1 MIFLVP
7 APIIVL
13 FLPYALAVKIGVFI
27 AVISFLFITLNQIL
41 IGFYQK
47 HLLMAKASLAEVGS
61 RAILVLGIFIAVY
74 YNTGLQGIVIATTIA
89 SVTVFFN

>member
-1 MIFLVP
+1 VTGQLLAKHPNNENKIINNLFTFRLVTALIFLVP

-61 RAILVLGIFIAVY
+61 RAILVL
-74 YNTGLQGIVIATTIA
+74 L
-89 SVTVFFN
+89 